1 MSRTRSQLYIEYL
14 RHVVYT
20 VIFIFLAMNNNDNR
34 SSDQSTPHSHDIA
47 IPHFVQFW
55 LILPFYI
62 PSVVCSLFVLYHFIT
77 VRSLRVAL
85 HNHVIIILLSVNLV
99 VQLTSMLW
107 NLIYYYQEY
116 ALWPIPFFCI
126 VWITVDEGL
135 HIAITVFF
143 AWAAIERHILIFH
156 DRLVSTRQKT
166 ILFHY
171 LPISIIF
178 LYLIFYIPIVIIFP
192 PCENTYDYDQLVC
205 GYPLCYYDLR
215 VLTVWDVVINHCVP
229 TILIIA
235 GSIGLLCR
243 ILHQKSRMRQ
253 PIRWRNYRK
262 LTIQLLSI
270 SFLYLVLHTPHT
282 LMEFMYLCGIPEEVG
297 ADFMSYTEFFSYYSN
312 LLLPFICAG
321 SIPELKTK
329 LRHMLSCCKGSA
341 RTVHP
346 QA

>member
-1 MSRTRSQLYIEYL
+1 
-14 RHVVYT
+14 
-20 VIFIFLAMNNNDNR
+20 MNNNGNQ
-34 SSDQSTPHSHDIA
+34 SHEQSTSDSHETS
-47 IPHFVQFW
+47 IPSFAQFW

-62 PSVVCSLFVLYHFIT
+62 PSVVCSLFVLYYFIT
-77 VRSLRVAL
+77 VRTLRAAL
-85 HNHVIIILLSVNLV
+85 HNHVIIILLSINLF
-99 VQLTSMLW
+99 VQLTGMLW
-107 NLIYYYQEY
+107 NLIYYCQNHV
-116 ALWPIPFFCI
+116 LWPIPVFCI

-135 HIAITVFF
+135 HISVTIFF

-171 LPISIIF
+171 LPISTIF
-178 LYLIFYIPIVIIFP
+178 LYLICYISIVIIFP
-192 PCENTYDYDQLVC
+192 PCENTYDYDQIVC
-205 GYPLCYYDLR
+205 GYPLCYYELR
-215 VLTVWDVVINHCVP
+215 LVTVWDVVVNHSVP
-229 TILIIA
+229 ILLIIV
-235 GSIGLLCR
+235 GSVGLLLR
-243 ILHQKSRMRQ
+243 ILHQKNRMHQ

-270 SFLYLVLHTPHT
+270 SFVYLILHTPHT

-297 ADFMSYTEFFSYYSN
+297 ENFMSYAEFFSYYSN

-329 LRHMLSCCKGSA
+329 VKRLLSWWGRSI

-346 QA
+346 QV